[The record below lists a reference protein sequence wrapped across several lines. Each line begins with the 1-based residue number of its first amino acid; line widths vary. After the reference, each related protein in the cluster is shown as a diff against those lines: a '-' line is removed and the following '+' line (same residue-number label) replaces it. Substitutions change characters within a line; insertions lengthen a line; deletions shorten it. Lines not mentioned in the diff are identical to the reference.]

1 MEPLN
6 EPLNDQ
12 PEQPQPDQAQPKRS
26 WRALILGAAAFI
38 LVTVALMVGIQ
49 AVGLERIRQT
59 IEDAGPLAPLAFI
72 LAKILTY
79 VFAPLS
85 SGPIQLSAGIL
96 FGLWPGT
103 FYTLIGEVIGGSISF
118 LIARRF
124 GRPIVRR
131 LVGEDGLRKVDSF
144 YETVG
149 EWRSLLYA
157 RLFLFSIY
165 DFISYAA
172 GFTPLKFRS
181 YVLVSIFVGFIPTFA
196 AVALGTTLTE
206 ERGGLLLVYALVGI
220 ACVVPLLMH
229 RRVRRWLKMDT
240 PHKAHEQ

>member
-1 MEPLN
+1 MESH
-6 EPLNDQ
+6 
-12 PEQPQPDQAQPKRS
+12 KRS
-26 WRALILGAAAFI
+26 WRALILGAVAFVIITAALI
-38 LVTVALMVGIQ
+38 IGIQ
-49 AVGLERIRQT
+49 AIGLENIRRT
-59 IEDAGPLAPLAFI
+59 IEQAGPFAPLIYI
-72 LAKILTY
+72 LVKILTY

-118 LIARRF
+118 WIARKF

-131 LVGEDGLRKVDSF
+131 LVGEDGLRRVDSF
-144 YETVG
+144 YEMVG

-172 GFTPLKFRS
+172 GFTSLKFRT
-181 YVLVSIFVGFIPTFA
+181 YVIISLTAGFIPTFI

-206 ERGGLLLVYALVGI
+206 ERSGLILVYALVGI
-220 ACVVPLLMH
+220 ACAVPLLMYK
-229 RRVRRWLKMDT
+229 RIRRWLKMDS
-240 PHKAHEQ
+240 PQQVNDG